1 VVNQQTI
8 AEKVLCTGIGLHTG
22 APVQVTLLPARADS
36 GIVFV
41 RTDCAHPL
49 EIPARPAAVISTKRA
64 TTLGRGGVTIA
75 TVEHLL
81 AALYGLGID
90 NVRVE
95 VDGGE
100 LPVMDG
106 SAASFVYLVRS
117 AGIFEQREPRC
128 ALRLRRPVEVLDG
141 DRRISLAPSRT
152 FQVTYAVD
160 FDHPAIGRQEYRL
173 GSFDPDG
180 FERDLSAARTF
191 GFLNDAEVLWNSG
204 LGRGG
209 SLQNT
214 VVLDAQRV
222 LNDGGLRWPDEF
234 VRHKILDLL
243 GDLALLGVPIQGH
256 VRVERGG
263 HSLHQRL
270 LAALLENPDAW
281 WIHDPDPASMAPIHL
296 IPAERAA

>member
-1 VVNQQTI
+1 
-8 AEKVLCTGIGLHTG
+8 
-22 APVQVTLLPARADS
+22 VQVTLLPARADS

-49 EIPARPAAVISTKRA
+49 EIAARPAAVTSTERA
-64 TTLGRGGVTIA
+64 TTLGRGGVTIG

-90 NVRVE
+90 NVRIE

-106 SAASFVYLVRS
+106 SAASFVYLIRS
-117 AGIFEQREPRC
+117 AGVFEQREPRC
-128 ALRLRRPVEVLDG
+128 ALRLRRPIEVVDG

-152 FQVTYAVD
+152 FQVTYVVD

-191 GFLNDAEVLWNSG
+191 GFLNDAEALWSSG
-204 LGRGG
+204 
-209 SLQNT
+209 
-214 VVLDAQRV
+214 
-222 LNDGGLRWPDEF
+222 
-234 VRHKILDLL
+234 
-243 GDLALLGVPIQGH
+243 LLGVPIQGH